1 MKKRIIIEVEGA
13 CKSCPFC
20 QYEPWY
26 ILGGESGYDC
36 KYPGSKVGRVVGD
49 GEIRAKY
56 SSKTNSWPSIPGN
69 CPLDDIE
76 EKDEQSEK
84 KD

>member
-36 KYPGSKVGRVVGD
+36 KYPGSKVERVAGD
-49 GEIRAKY
+49 GEIRAKF
-56 SSKTNSWPSIPGN
+56 SSKTNGSGWPEIPDE
-69 CPLDDIE
+69 CPLESVED
-76 EKDEQSEK
+76 
-84 KD
+84 